1 MQIKVYT
8 TPKLL
13 QMKVFKMLHSEV
25 NSEIAYKI
33 ITKHKGK
40 VFVLMQG
47 TESYVIIEKHYFL
60 NEVLKYD
67 INNGLWAKWT
77 LSLHNGFLY
86 IDRIGY

>member
-1 MQIKVYT
+1 MQTKVYT

-13 QMKVFKMLHSEV
+13 QMKVLKMLH
-25 NSEIAYKI
+25 
-33 ITKHKGK
+33 
-40 VFVLMQG
+40 
-47 TESYVIIEKHYFL
+47 
-60 NEVLKYD
+60 EVLKYD